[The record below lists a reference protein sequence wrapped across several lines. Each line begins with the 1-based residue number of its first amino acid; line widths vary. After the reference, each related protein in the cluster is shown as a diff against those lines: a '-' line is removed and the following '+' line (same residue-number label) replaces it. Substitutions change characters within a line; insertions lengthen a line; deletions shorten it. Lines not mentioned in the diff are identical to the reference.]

1 MKNIIIFTLLLPIYS
16 ICVVNAQTTHTINT
30 GSYYYT
36 PSSLTVDVGDSVIWI
51 NDGGFHDVNGDINTI
66 TNQSFNNPVTFDS
79 PATSTVGA
87 VIFAYKFTVPGNYNY
102 DCSVGSHASQ
112 GMVGSVIV
120 NVPIQSPCVPDA
132 IYSDSTWGI
141 WPDSTENFVSGD
153 SGTYY
158 EQIVNF
164 KLPTD
169 AGDLDPIYSGYDI
182 DSVSLASVDGIPP
195 GISFSCNTSNC
206 SWLGGEQGCATISG
220 IPTANGTYPINL
232 LIKGCV
238 TFSII
243 PGTPGLVICDT
254 AEFTNYVIQIG
265 PVTTVG
271 IETSE
276 LTNSSLKLKKA
287 FPNPSNLSTNI
298 QYETIKSENV
308 SFEMTNLLGESI
320 INSNIISKIGLNS
333 ILVNTSDL
341 SNGIYLYS
349 ISNGKTR
356 STKRLI
362 VNH

>member
-16 ICVVNAQTTHTINT
+16 IYVVNAQTTHTINA

-36 PSSLTVDVGDSVIWI
+36 PSSLTIDVGDSVIWI
-51 NDGGFHDVNGDINTI
+51 NDGGYHDVNGNINSI
-66 TNQSFNNPVTFDS
+66 TNQPYNNPVTFDS
-79 PATSTVGA
+79 PPISTINS
-87 VIFAYKFTVPGNYNY
+87 VIFAYKFTVAGTYNY
-102 DCSVGSHASQ
+102 DCSVGSHASD

-120 NVPIQSPCVPDA
+120 NVPVQSPCVPDA

-141 WPDSTENFVSGD
+141 WPDTAQNFISGN

-164 KLPTD
+164 KIPTD
-169 AGDLDPIYSGYDI
+169 AGDLIPSFAGYDV
-182 DSVSLASVDGIPP
+182 DSVSLISVDGIPP
-195 GISFSCNTSNC
+195 GISFSCNPPNC
-206 SWLGGEQGCATISG
+206 TWLGGEQGCATISG
-220 IPTANGTYPINL
+220 IPTKDSTYQIELKILGCGSL
-232 LIKGCV
+232 LA
-238 TFSII
+238 F
-243 PGTPGLVICDT
+243 PLCDS
-254 AEFTNYVIQIG
+254 AEFSNYVIQIN
-265 PVTTVG
+265 PPVG
-271 IETSE
+271 IDNYE
-276 LTNSSLKLKKA
+276 LTNNSLKLKKA
-287 FPNPSNLSTNI
+287 FPNPSNQSTNI

-308 SFEMTNLLGESI
+308 SFEMTNLLGKSI
-320 INSNIISKIGLNS
+320 INRNVISKIGLNS

>member
-16 ICVVNAQTTHTINT
+16 IYVVNAQTTHTINA

-36 PSSLTVDVGDSVIWI
+36 PTSLTIDVGDSVIWI
-51 NDGGFHDVNGDINTI
+51 NDGGYHDVNGDINSI
-66 TNQSFNNPVTFDS
+66 TGQPFNNPVTFVS
-79 PATSTVGA
+79 PATNTVGA
-87 VIFAYKFTVPGNYNY
+87 VIFAYKFTVAGTYNY
-102 DCSVGSHASQ
+102 DCSVGSHASS
-112 GMVGSVIV
+112 GMVGSVLV
-120 NVPIQSPCVPDA
+120 NVPVQSQCVPDA
-132 IYSDSTWGI
+132 LYSDSTWGI
-141 WPDSTENFVSGD
+141 WPDTAQNFVSGD
-153 SGTYY
+153 TGIYY

-169 AGDLDPIYSGYDI
+169 AGDLDPNYSGYYV

-220 IPTANGTYPINL
+220 IPTTNGTYLINL

-238 TFSII
+238 SLFGI
-243 PGTPGLVICDT
+243 PICDT
-254 AEFTNYVIQIG
+254 AVFSNYLIQIG

-271 IETSE
+271 VISSQ

-308 SFEMTNLLGESI
+308 SFEMTNLLGKSI
-320 INSNIISKIGLNS
+320 INSNVISKTGLNS

>member
-1 MKNIIIFTLLLPIYS
+1 MKKIIIFTLLLPIYS
-16 ICVVNAQTTHTINT
+16 IYVVNAQTTHTINA

-36 PSSLTVDVGDSVIWI
+36 PSSLTIDVGDSVIWI
-51 NDGGFHDVNGDINTI
+51 NDGGNHDVNGNINSI
-66 TNQSFNNPVTFDS
+66 TNQPYNNPITFDS
-79 PATSTVGA
+79 PPISTINS
-87 VIFAYKFTVPGNYNY
+87 VIFAYKFTVAGTYNY

-153 SGTYY
+153 SGIYY

-169 AGDLDPIYSGYDI
+169 AGDLDPNYSGYDI

-220 IPTANGTYPINL
+220 IPDTNGTYPINL
-232 LIKGCV
+232 KILGCV
-238 TFSII
+238 SLF
-243 PGTPGLVICDT
+243 GLPICDT
-254 AEFTNYVIQIG
+254 AVFSNYVIQIG

-271 IETSE
+271 VVSSQ